1 MTTPFKLEDFDM
13 ERVKEICASMAR
25 VKGPKYA
32 ADLEA
37 SARLILMTS
46 QIQSITEKSGD
57 ALASA
62 LLDLLGVSMITTLLQ
77 ITGIDQRDM
86 KVVTKAAMFDTQ
98 DITKKVMD
106 KLREE
111 GEGS

>member
-1 MTTPFKLEDFDM
+1 MTAPFKLKDFNIK
-13 ERVKEICASMAR
+13 RVKEICASMAR

-46 QIQSITEKSGD
+46 QIQGITEKGD
-57 ALASA
+57 DPVVDT
-62 LLDLLGVSMITTLLQ
+62 LLTLLGVSMIATLLQ
-77 ITGIDQRDM
+77 ITGIDQHDL
-86 KVVTKAAMFDTQ
+86 KVVTKAAVYDSQ